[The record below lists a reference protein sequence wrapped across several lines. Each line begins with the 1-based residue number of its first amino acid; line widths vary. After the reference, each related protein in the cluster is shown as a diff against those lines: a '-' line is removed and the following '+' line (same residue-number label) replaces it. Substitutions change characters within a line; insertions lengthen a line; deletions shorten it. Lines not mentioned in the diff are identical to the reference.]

1 MDVLTLNIHNPGA
14 SSIDAVVDF
23 LDESGAEVL
32 ALTECGLGAAEH
44 IAGALDCTG
53 MVHAHAPYWG
63 NAILTR
69 TRAIKGRGVVQLP
82 PSELGEARSA
92 AVADIETEGGS
103 FRAIATHLDHLSEEC
118 RLIQARHL
126 AEDASLDL
134 SRSLLLGDL
143 NALTR
148 GDYTKAT
155 WEKVMGQRAAA
166 GLSPAAADLTDWLLQ
181 GLGFEDAHAARPRP
195 YEFTPTCS
203 YSTRV
208 DYILVGPRCSLR
220 TVDGSYRVH
229 RTIDRG
235 ITDHNAVAVQLE

>member
-32 ALTECGLGAAEH
+32 ALTECSLGAADH

-69 TRAIKGRGVVQLP
+69 TRAIKDRSVVQLP
-82 PSELGEARSA
+82 PSDLGEARSA
-92 AVADIETEGGS
+92 AVADIETEDGS
-103 FRAIATHLDHLSEEC
+103 IRAIATHLDHLSEEC
-118 RLIQARHL
+118 RLMQARHL
-126 AEDASLDL
+126 AEGAGLDL
-134 SRSLLLGDL
+134 SKSLLLGDL

-148 GDYTKAT
+148 GDYTAAT

-166 GLSPAAADLTDWLLQ
+166 GLSPAATDLTSWLLQ
-181 GLGFEDAHAARPRP
+181 DLGLEDAQSARPNAH
-195 YEFTPTCS
+195 EFTPTCP
-203 YSTRV
+203 YGTRV
-208 DYILVGPRCSLR
+208 DYILAGPRCSLR
-220 TVDGSYRVH
+220 IVDGSYRVH
-229 RTIDRG
+229 RTINRG
-235 ITDHNAVAVQLE
+235 ITDHNAVVVQLQ